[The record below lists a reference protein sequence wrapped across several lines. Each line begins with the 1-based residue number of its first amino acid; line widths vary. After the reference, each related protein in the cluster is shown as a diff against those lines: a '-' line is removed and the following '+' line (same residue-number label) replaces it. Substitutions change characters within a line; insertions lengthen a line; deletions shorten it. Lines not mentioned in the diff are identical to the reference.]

1 MLELE
6 LLKVA
11 WAITC
16 GRIREIRTRDDGE
29 GGYSV
34 VEVAVWIGIFV
45 AAAIIIGGIL
55 VAKARNK
62 ANSIQT
68 Q

>member
-1 MLELE
+1 MFEVE
-6 LLKVA
+6 LLKLA
-11 WAITC
+11 WVVTRA
-16 GRIREIRTRDDGE
+16 RIREIRTTDDGE

-55 VAKARNK
+55 VAKGRNK